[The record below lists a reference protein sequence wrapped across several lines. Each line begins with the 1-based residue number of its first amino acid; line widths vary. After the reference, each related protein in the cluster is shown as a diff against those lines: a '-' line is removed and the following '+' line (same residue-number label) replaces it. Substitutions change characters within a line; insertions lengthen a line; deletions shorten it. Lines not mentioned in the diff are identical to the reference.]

1 MKYFTS
7 GSLEFIKSQILNY
20 ALSLKDKT
28 LEEIETALRDLA
40 LEPFNFEDV
49 VFSQFCLIEETTQ
62 EVLPKVT
69 EIGLP
74 EENMS
79 SVIHSMKGVSII
91 WSSKFPNLKNIDLS
105 EMKITSVEGL
115 SYCGLPVLESLD
127 LQKNLITNISIFSKC
142 KFPCLTFLKLQG
154 NQIKEG

>member
-28 LEEIETALRDLA
+28 LEEIETAVRDHA
-40 LEPFNFEDV
+40 IEPLHFEDV

-62 EVLPKVT
+62 EILPKVT

-74 EENMS
+74 EGNVA
-79 SVIHSMKGVSII
+79 SVVLSMKGVSII

-105 EMKITSVEGL
+105 
-115 SYCGLPVLESLD
+115 
-127 LQKNLITNISIFSKC
+127 
-142 KFPCLTFLKLQG
+142 
-154 NQIKEG
+154 

>member
-7 GSLEFIKSQILNY
+7 GSLEFTKSQILNY

-28 LEEIETALRDLA
+28 LDEIETAIRELA
-40 LEPFNFEDV
+40 IVPLHFEDV

-74 EENMS
+74 EGDMA
-79 SVIHSMKGVSII
+79 SVVLSMKGVSII

-127 LQKNLITNISIFSKC
+127 LEKNLITNISIFSKC

-154 NQIKEG
+154 NKIKEG